1 MDEIFKEADD
11 YIGHSYDEDES
22 PNITHCRN
30 AFINGAVFGASNMSN
45 KILTYLK
52 NVLSEKEIQKLKQD
66 VFNSI

>member
-30 AFINGAVFGASNMSN
+30 AFINGAVFGASKMSN

-52 NVLSEKEIQKLKQD
+52 KCVI
-66 VFNSI
+66 